1 MPKDRDDDYPVGFGK
16 PPKHTRFKKG
26 QSGNPKGRPPG
37 SKDFSTLID
46 NELEKRVFAKENE
59 RTKSMTKREVM
70 AKQLVNKGVKGD
82 LATTKLLLPYMERR
96 EEANRRALPQSET
109 PRVIPSISDLREA
122 LKYLDDGIEPSD
134 DDDSSLK
141 S

>member
-1 MPKDRDDDYPVGFGK
+1 MPKDSDDNYTVGFGK

-26 QSGNPKGRPPG
+26 QSGNPKGRPSG

-46 NELEKRVFAKENE
+46 NELEKRVIVKENG
-59 RTKSMTKREVM
+59 RSKMISKRMVFVT
-70 AKQLVNKGVKGD
+70 QLVNKA
-82 LATTKLLLPYMERR
+82 ATGSIPATKVLLPQMERR
-96 EEANRRALPQSET
+96 EEAKRRALAQSET
-109 PRVIPSISDLREA
+109 PTTLPTLSEFRKA

-134 DDDSSLK
+134 DDDSSK